1 LYSVTSRASCLFSA
15 NGSLYYEARTE
26 LTLRVELFEIGK
38 ERLCRRLFDQG
49 SMDEHRHLVNDESPP
64 AWVPIQVVSVRQEG
78 LGPDI
83 LQSSR
88 TEMARQI
95 ATDEVI
101 IDRFP
106 EDAVECIH
114 GGRLT

>member
-15 NGSLYYEARTE
+15 DGSLYYEARTE
-26 LTLRVELFEIGK
+26 LTLHVELFEIGK
-38 ERLCRRLFDQG
+38 ERLCRCLFDQAG
-49 SMDEHRHLVNDESPP
+49 MDEHRHLVDDEGPP
-64 AWVPIQVVSVRQEG
+64 ARVRIQVVRVRQEG
-78 LGPDI
+78 FGPDI
-83 LQSSR
+83 LQASR
-88 TEMARQI
+88 TEMASKI
-95 ATDEVI
+95 ATNEVI